1 MGLATKLSERKAK
14 QIRAMQTIDAAS
26 SKDLKWLK
34 NYEAKQL
41 NKNKK

>member
-1 MGLATKLSERKAK
+1 MGLASKLLEKKAK

-34 NYEAKQL
+34 NYEAKKL
-41 NKNKK
+41 NQKK